1 MADKPI
7 DIPIERLMPHPD
19 NPRIGGIDE
28 EAVQNLMPL
37 IGNNFDRAH
46 SLKVRPFG
54 EGYQVV
60 SGHNRLEA
68 SKRNGLST
76 LPCWVRDM
84 SDEEANDHL
93 DLDNT
98 QSELSAL
105 ERGMHAKN
113 TVEKFG
119 VGAGAGNKGGV
130 RDYARKRGQSEQTIR
145 RRMGAAEVAVEAAK
159 CDVDVALIKDKVNH
173 LYEIRRLP
181 KEDWGEAVNTV
192 LVAGYSSKQTRK
204 FVDKMLSKEKAEK
217 LKRISIH
224 EKAKE
229 ISPRDLVL
237 NLWIAFEGMKTS
249 PDLAKL
255 SVDEL
260 ADEFR
265 SGFNAGNNP
274 DLYWSAVRDMS
285 DGVKALSEVV
295 SILESG
301 NNINLT

>member
-7 DIPIERLMPHPD
+7 DVPIERLMPHPD

-37 IGNNFDRAH
+37 IGDSFDRAH

-54 EGYQVV
+54 GDYQVV

-68 SKRNGLST
+68 SKRNGLKT
-76 LPCWVRDM
+76 LPCWVREM

-113 TVEKFG
+113 TIEKFS

-130 RDYARKRGQSEQTIR
+130 RDYARKRGCTEQAVR
-145 RRMGAAEVAVEAAK
+145 RRMGAAEVATKVEK

-181 KEDWGEAVNTV
+181 KDDWADAVNTV
-192 LVAGYSSKQTRK
+192 LVAGYSSKQTRRL
-204 FVDKMLSKEKAEK
+204 VDKMLSKEKAGK
-217 LKRISIH
+217 LKRINIH
-224 EKAKE
+224 DKAKE
-229 ISPRDLVL
+229 ISAGDLVL
-237 NLWIAFEGMKTS
+237 NLWIAFEGMKAS
-249 PDLAKL
+249 PNLAKL

-260 ADEFR
+260 ADKFR
-265 SGFNAGNNP
+265 SGFNSGNNP

-285 DGVKALSEVV
+285 DGVRALSEVV

>member
-54 EGYQVV
+54 DGYQVV

-68 SKRNGLST
+68 SKRNGLAT
-76 LPCWVRDM
+76 LPCWVREM

-113 TVEKFG
+113 TVEKFS

-145 RRMGAAEVAVEAAK
+145 RRMGAAEVAIHSGK

-181 KEDWGEAVNTV
+181 KEDWAEAVNTV
-192 LVAGYSSKQTRK
+192 LCAGYSSEKTRR
-204 FVDKMLSKEKAEK
+204 FVDRMLNKEKASK
-217 LKRISIH
+217 LKRINIH
-224 EKAKE
+224 GDAEV
-229 ISPRDLVL
+229 ISPQDLVL
-237 NLWIAFEGMKTS
+237 NLWIAFEGMKAS
-249 PDLAKL
+249 PQIAKL
-255 SVDEL
+255 STDEL
-260 ADEFR
+260 AEEFI
-265 SGFNAGNNP
+265 SGFNSGNNP

-285 DGVKALSEVV
+285 DGVKSLSEVV